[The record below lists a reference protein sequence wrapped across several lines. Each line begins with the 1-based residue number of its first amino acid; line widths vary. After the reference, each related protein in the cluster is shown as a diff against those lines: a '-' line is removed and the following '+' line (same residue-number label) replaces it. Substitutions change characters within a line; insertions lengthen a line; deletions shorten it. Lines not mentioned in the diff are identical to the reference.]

1 MKAESGKQKAESCG
15 SSIVVEVTAEDI
27 ESGWR
32 GDCSLC
38 PLALAF
44 QRIPGF
50 NRARVS
56 SARVYPRPTESIR
69 LPYPA
74 QEFIRAF
81 DAGVSVQPFSFTL
94 EVPLPA

>member
-27 ESGWR
+27 VAGRQGSCLR
-32 GDCSLC
+32 C

-50 NRARVS
+50 KMARVS
-56 SARVYPRPTESIR
+56 STRVYPRATESIC
-69 LPYPA
+69 LPDIA
-74 QEFIRAF
+74 RAF
-81 DAGVSVQPFSFTL
+81 IQRFDSEETVRPFSFTL
-94 EVPLPA
+94 GVPLPA